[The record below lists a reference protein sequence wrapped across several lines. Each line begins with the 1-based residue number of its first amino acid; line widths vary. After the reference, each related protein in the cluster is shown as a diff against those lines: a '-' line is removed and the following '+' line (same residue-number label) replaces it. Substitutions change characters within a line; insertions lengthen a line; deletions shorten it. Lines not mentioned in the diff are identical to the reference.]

1 MEISMLVV
9 ENLDILRA
17 ILESI
22 HTGVYFVGRDQRI
35 QLWNEGAERITG
47 YLRQDVV
54 GHFCKDFFPP
64 QNEEDKTGV
73 CEIGGA
79 LAGVLRDGKSTCSD
93 VSIRHRAGHQ
103 VLLRVWAVP
112 IRGSDGAIV
121 GGAESFDEDRRT
133 RDSDRR
139 HRKLEE
145 HGCVDQTSGSL
156 SSAYVRTI
164 LRESLITF
172 TEHGLPFSIACV
184 RVDHL
189 PELRAQYGPA
199 AVRAILHVVAQ
210 TITNSLRPSDYLG
223 RLDDE
228 AFLAILTECNAP
240 EAERSG
246 MRLQNI
252 ARNMSVKWW
261 GDEFPLTATIA
272 VATVEPFDTVETLIA
287 RATNQLAA
295 QSHPTQPKVPEQ
307 TTIQP

>member
-22 HTGVYFVGRDQRI
+22 HTGVYFLGRDQRI

-73 CEIGGA
+73 REIGGA
-79 LAGVLRDGKSTCSD
+79 LAGV
-93 VSIRHRAGHQ
+93 V
-103 VLLRVWAVP
+103 RVWAVP
-112 IRGSDGAIV
+112 IRGTDGTIV
-121 GGAESFDEDRRT
+121 GGVESFDEDRRT

-184 RVDHL
+184 RIDHL

-199 AVRAILHVVAQ
+199 AVRLILHVVAQ

-261 GDEFPLTATIA
+261 AMNFHSPQ
-272 VATVEPFDTVETLIA
+272 
-287 RATNQLAA
+287 R
-295 QSHPTQPKVPEQ
+295 
-307 TTIQP
+307 